1 MSDKKRILLV
11 EDEEDVREIVL
22 FRLEQ
27 AGYDVI
33 AAVDGESGFELAE
46 KEMPDLIFL
55 DLSLPGMEGDE
66 VCLKLKANEKLKAI
80 PVVIFSASADMVRAK
95 AREVGAD
102 DYLVKPC
109 EPEELLAKV
118 RKFLG

>member
-11 EDEEDVREIVL
+11 EDEEDVREIVV

-33 AAVDGESGFELAE
+33 AAGDGESGLELAE
-46 KEMPDLIFL
+46 KEVPNLIFL
-55 DLSLPGMEGDE
+55 DLSLPGMKGDE

-80 PVVIFSASADMVRAK
+80 PVVIFSASVDKVRAK
-95 AREVGAD
+95 ARAVGAD
-102 DYLVKPC
+102 DYLVKPW
-109 EPEELLAKV
+109 EPEELVAKV